1 MAVKFLKHVALEIP
15 AGDSDKAQAFYS
27 AFGLQLRR
35 SEPHLGFA
43 CKGRRYESLILIP
56 GADKKRLHHVAM
68 GTDAQGLEAIKANLK
83 TAGIA
88 LLPASEGFGDDAAV
102 REDIWFRNSHG
113 LLFNIQVCEREAEV
127 APEDQFLIN
136 SPGHYNR
143 INAGAMPPK
152 SQLDDVAPR
161 KLGHSLLF
169 TPNLQESIDFLI
181 DVLGMRLS
189 DRSQDVVAFLHCQ
202 GGSDHHVIALAQSS
216 AVGFHHASF
225 MLASPDEVGLG
236 GRQMIEKGYEKGW
249 GFGRH
254 AIGSNF
260 FHYIQD
266 PWGSY
271 IEYYADIDYIGDSDS
286 WEAQNWP
293 LEDSLFTWGPNP
305 PEDFVRNYE
314 AE

>member
-15 AGDSDKAQAFYS
+15 EQDCDKAIEFYTAFGLELRRDSDK
-27 AFGLQLRR
+27 
-35 SEPHLGFA
+35 LGFA
-43 CKGRRYESLILIP
+43 CQGRRYESLILIP
-56 GADKKRLHHVAM
+56 RGEKKQLHHVAM
-68 GTDAQGLEAIKANLK
+68 GTDDAGLDSISANLK
-83 TAGIA
+83 EAGIEV
-88 LLPASEGFGDDAAV
+88 LPAPEGFESEG
-102 REDIWFRNSHG
+102 IWFRNLHG
-113 LLFNIQVCEREAEV
+113 LLFNIITCTEEREV
-127 APEDQFLIN
+127 SPERPFLIN

-152 SQLDDVAPR
+152 SELTDVAPR

-181 DVLGMRLS
+181 NILGMRLS
-189 DRSQDVVAFLHCQ
+189 DRAQDAVAFLHCQ

-216 AVGFHHASF
+216 SIGFHHASF

-236 GRQMIEKGYEKGW
+236 GRQMIDKGYEKGW

-260 FHYIQD
+260 FHYVQD

-271 IEYYADIDYIGDSDS
+271 IEYYADIDYIDDGDN
-286 WEAQNWP
+286 WIAQNWP

-314 AE
+314 AA

>member
-1 MAVKFLKHVALEIP
+1 MAVQFLKHIALEI
-15 AGDSDKAQAFYS
+15 AESDCDKAEVFYT
-27 AFGLQLRR
+27 AFGLELRR
-35 SEPHLGFA
+35 NSLHMGFA
-43 CKGRRYESLILIP
+43 CQGRQYDSLILIP
-56 GADKKRLHHVAM
+56 GSDRKRLHHVAM
-68 GTDAQGLEAIKANLK
+68 GTDIAGLAAIEERLAA
-83 TAGIA
+83 AGIEI
-88 LLPASEGFGDDAAV
+88 LSMIEGFNNGGL
-102 REDIWFRNSHG
+102 WFRNPHG
-113 LLFNIQVCEREAEV
+113 LLFNVQVCERERDVTPE
-127 APEDQFLIN
+127 APFLIN

-152 SQLDDVAPR
+152 SELGEVVPR
-161 KLGHSLLF
+161 KLGHTLLF
-169 TPNLQESIDFLI
+169 TPHLQESIDFLI

-189 DRSQDVVAFLHCQ
+189 DRSQDAVAFLHCQ

-225 MLASPDEVGLG
+225 MLATPDEVGVG
-236 GRQMIEKGYEKGW
+236 GREMINKGYEKGW

-266 PWGSY
+266 PWGSF
-271 IEYYADIDYIGDSDS
+271 IEYYADIDYIGDSDN

-314 AE
+314 SE